1 MAAPLSGCV
10 NSLQS
15 SLSLLGSSISILDSG
30 VNDFPRL
37 AKVLQTTRNQHFE
50 LLPESH
56 LQAAQAS
63 LLASITPELSSLLH
77 RVETHLDKLARR
89 EQALIAKYE
98 LQEGRLSSNRNSSAG
113 PSKSRFAQGSGHLGK
128 VEGECGDDEDDEEKE
143 EELEQGREQ
152 LRLKQM
158 RQKKERL
165 SYAVER
171 LTLQAQQKERQ
182 LRMSMAAQ

>member
-1 MAAPLSGCV
+1 M
-10 NSLQS
+10 
-15 SLSLLGSSISILDSG
+15 
-30 VNDFPRL
+30 
-37 AKVLQTTRNQHFE
+37 
-50 LLPESH
+50 
-56 LQAAQAS
+56 
-63 LLASITPELSSLLH
+63 
-77 RVETHLDKLARR
+77 
-89 EQALIAKYE
+89 
-98 LQEGRLSSNRNSSAG
+98 
-113 PSKSRFAQGSGHLGK
+113 
-128 VEGECGDDEDDEEKE
+128 EGECGDDEDDEEKE